1 MLRCFGLIAVI
12 AIICTSCGSVPV
24 AGSDHDHYLLVGTY
38 TSGGSYGIYSY
49 KFDLETGDFTVA
61 DSVQAADPSYLT
73 VSANNNFVYAVNE
86 VNGKEGNV
94 TSYSFDRKTGK
105 LKQLNQQPSGG
116 IAPCYISTNNSAD
129 IVVVGN
135 YMSGTV
141 SVYPLNADGTLKPS
155 SALIKHEG
163 KGPDSNR
170 QEGPHVHATVF
181 SPDEKYLF
189 VPDLG
194 IDKVMIY
201 PVDAKSGKLGTAS
214 FVAVDPGSGPR
225 HFVFD
230 QSGNH
235 AYLLQEL
242 SGTVTVFDYDG
253 NGKLTAAQTISS
265 VPADYQGPRGS
276 ADIHVSPDRKF
287 LYASNR
293 GQSNTL
299 AIFKIDPANGKL
311 TAAGHQS
318 TLGKIP
324 RNFSFDP
331 SGNFLLAA
339 NQESNDIVIFKID
352 HATGMLTP
360 LDKRINVSKPVCL
373 KWAE

>member
-1 MLRCFGLIAVI
+1 MIKKFLSIGLLSILLAYC
-12 AIICTSCGSVPV
+12 AAPSNSY
-24 AGSDHDHYLLVGTY
+24 HDHYLLVGTY

-49 KFDLETGDFTVA
+49 KFNLETGDFTPA
-61 DSVQAADPSYLT
+61 DSVQAVDPSYLA

-116 IAPCYISTNNSAD
+116 IAPCYISTNSSAD
-129 IVVVGN
+129 IVVAGN

-141 SVYPLNADGTLKPS
+141 SVYPLNTDGTLKPQ
-155 SALIKHEG
+155 SALVKHEG

-170 QEGPHVHATVF
+170 QEGPHVHATVI

-194 IDKVMIY
+194 IDKIMIY
-201 PVDAKSGKLGTAS
+201 PIDVKSGKLGTAS
-214 FVAVDPGSGPR
+214 FVSVDSGSGPR

-230 QSGNH
+230 HSGNH
-235 AYLLQEL
+235 AYLMQEL
-242 SGTVTVFDYDG
+242 TGTVTVFDYDG
-253 NGKLTAAQTISS
+253 NGKLTAVQTISS

-276 ADIHVSPDRKF
+276 ADIHVSPDGKF

-293 GQSNTL
+293 GESNTL

-318 TLGKIP
+318 TLGKTP
-324 RNFSFDP
+324 RNFNFDP

-360 LDKRINVSKPVCL
+360 LDKRIKVSKPVCL